1 MPALFAGSFKLT
13 GLEAELAM
21 RHDREASQQRIGDS
35 TLRVEDR
42 RFLSGKGQ
50 YTDDL
55 VFPGQLYAAF
65 VRSQHAHAEIKAVDA
80 TDALQMPGVRGVF
93 TSADLKA
100 DGVGAIPCIWEI
112 TCKDGSK
119 MLEPDR
125 YPLAVNKVRHVGEAI
140 AVVVADSE
148 QTARL
153 ATQCVEVE
161 LEPIR
166 AVVTAGDALATGA
179 PVVHDGATTNLC
191 FDWSI
196 GDFDKTELA
205 FSSAAKIVQL
215 DLVNSRIIAHPME
228 PRAVNARYHPA
239 RGDFEIYTSSQN
251 PHLVRMLL
259 CHSVL
264 HVSENKMRVVAPDVG
279 GGFGVKCYVY
289 PEEAVIPWLSKKM
302 QSPVKW
308 TADRSETFLSD
319 AHARDH
325 ETSAE
330 LALDGEARILG
341 LKVSTKANLG
351 AYLSTWGPC
360 IPTYLYAPMLSGQ
373 YQIPTIYAEVKGV
386 FSNTLP
392 VDAYRGAGRP
402 EANYVVERLMDVAAA
417 HLDMDRVAFR
427 KKNLIS
433 RDQMP
438 YLTATGMT
446 YDTGDFDQCLTRAL
460 CAIDY
465 DGFEQ
470 RRSDARVRGK
480 LRGLGL
486 SCYIEACGLSPS
498 RLSGKIGS
506 RIALYE
512 SGQVRLNPDGTATVF
527 TGTHSHGQGHETA
540 FAQIVS
546 DILCLPFEDIEIV
559 HGDTARIAF
568 GLGTYGSRSAAV
580 GGSAIAASCQKVL
593 EKGRHIAAHMLE
605 TTVDKIIFK
614 DGNFAGPNSNRLF
627 TIREIARSAY
637 VPHNFPLDHFEPG
650 LDELSFYDPLN
661 FTFPNGAQI
670 AEVEIDPE
678 TGVCEVCRF
687 VAVDDFGTIINPMI
701 VEGQV
706 HGGLAQGIGQAL
718 LEHCRYDEE
727 TGQLLT
733 GTFMDYCMP
742 RASDLPPFEVSYHED
757 CPCTHNPLGVK
768 GCGEAGTI
776 GGTTT
781 IMSAVVDSLKEFG
794 VTHIDMPATPEKI
807 WATIRESNVSFS
819 QGVR

>member
-1 MPALFAGSFKLT
+1 MKHDGAV
-13 GLEAELAM
+13 EAATT
-21 RHDREASQQRIGDS
+21 RIGDHV
-35 TLRVEDR
+35 LRVEDR
-42 RFLSGKGQ
+42 RFLSGKGR
-50 YTDDL
+50 YTDDF
-55 VFPGQLYAAF
+55 VFPNQLYAAF
-65 VRSQHAHAEIKAVDA
+65 VRSQHAHAEIKAIH
-80 TDALQMPGVRGVF
+80 ALEALRMPGVKGVF
-93 TSADLKA
+93 TGADLKA

-125 YPLAVNKVRHVGEAI
+125 YPLAINKVRHVGDAI

-153 ATQCVEVE
+153 ATRYVEVE
-161 LEPIR
+161 LEPIQ
-166 AVVTAGDALATGA
+166 AVVTAKDALAADA
-179 PVVHDGATTNLC
+179 PVVHEGMETNLC
-191 FDWSI
+191 FDWSL
-196 GDFDKTELA
+196 GDHDKTELA
-205 FSSAAKIVQL
+205 FSSARHIVAL
-215 DLVNSRIIAHPME
+215 DLVNSRIIAHPLE
-228 PRAVNARYHPA
+228 PRGVNAQYHPA
-239 RGDFEIYTSSQN
+239 ASEFEVYTSSQN

-259 CHSVL
+259 CQSVL
-264 HVSENKMRVVAPDVG
+264 HVPENKMRVVAPDVG

-289 PEEAVIPWLSKKM
+289 PEEAVIPWLSRKM
-302 QSPVKW
+302 LSPVKW

-325 ETSAE
+325 ETHAE
-330 LALDGEARILG
+330 LALDDEGRVLG
-341 LKVSTKANLG
+341 LRVSTKANLG

-373 YQIPTIYAEVKGV
+373 YQIPAIYAEVQGV

-402 EANYVVERLMDVAAA
+402 EANYVIERLMDVAAA
-417 HLDMDRVAFR
+417 HLRMDRIELR
-427 KKNLIS
+427 KRNLIS
-433 RDQMP
+433 RNQMP

-446 YDTGDFDQCLTRAL
+446 YDTGDFALCLTRAL
-460 CAIDY
+460 SAIDY

-470 RRSDARVRGK
+470 RRADARATGK

-486 SCYIEACGLSPS
+486 SCYVEACGLSPS

-527 TGTHSHGQGHETA
+527 TGAHTHGQGHETA

-546 DILCLPFEDIEIV
+546 DILSLPFEDIEVV

-580 GGSAIAASCQKVL
+580 GGSAIALSSRKVV
-593 EKGRHIAAHMLE
+593 EKGKHIAAHMLE
-605 TTVDKIIFK
+605 TTVDKVSFRDGIFSSSTTNESFSIK
-614 DGNFAGPNSNRLF
+614 
-627 TIREIARSAY
+627 EIARSAY
-637 VPHNFPLDHFEPG
+637 IPHNFPLDSLEPG

-661 FTFPNGAQI
+661 FTFPNGTQI

-678 TGVCEVCRF
+678 TGDCEVCRF
-687 VAVDDFGTIINPMI
+687 VAVDDFGVIINPMI

-742 RASDLPPFEVSYHED
+742 RASDLPSFEVSYHET

-794 VTHIDMPATPEKI
+794 VTHIDMPATSEKV
-807 WATIRESNVSFS
+807 WATIRRSTGSPS
-819 QGVR
+819 QGQ